1 MRVIAI
7 VEIAIETGEVINSL
21 GYDYSGPVSWMLGG
35 TSMPAVTPTAV
46 PPSEDDEAV
55 KKAKLAERREL
66 LRRYGA
72 SKTFMSG
79 ARGLLGAAPTG
90 KKTLLG
96 Q

>member
-1 MRVIAI
+1 M
-7 VEIAIETGEVINSL
+7 IETGEVLSSL
-21 GYDYSGPVSWMLGG
+21 GFEYSGPVAWVLGG
-35 TSMPAVTPTAV
+35 TSMPSVTPAAA
-46 PPSEDDEAV
+46 PPSEDDEEV

-79 ARGLLGAAPTG
+79 SRGLLGAAPTG